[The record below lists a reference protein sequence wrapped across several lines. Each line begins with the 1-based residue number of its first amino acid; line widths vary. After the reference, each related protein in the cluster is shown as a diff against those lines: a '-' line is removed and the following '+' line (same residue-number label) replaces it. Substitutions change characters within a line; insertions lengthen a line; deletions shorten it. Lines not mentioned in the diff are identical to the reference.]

1 MSFSRHEFCHP
12 AGIQAPCSETMTNS
26 PKHKRPPKK
35 TVSLEVRVSED
46 DKSAFMAACRSAN
59 RSASAALRDLMGLFV
74 VIQRTRT
81 RMLEMLK
88 SLLIRPVRAA
98 TAALATTLA
107 ASAGLLL
114 APTASADMQL
124 AYQVIV
130 DDGVGQIVSMGET
143 STGNEPVSDTLGQD
157 IRFELVAVSC
167 GEDTAMGCEAGELRL
182 TVGESQNGETVREF
196 VHGVGVAE
204 TGQTRFETGLMNGR
218 TLVVYVVPKV

>member
-1 MSFSRHEFCHP
+1 
-12 AGIQAPCSETMTNS
+12 MTNR

-35 TVSLEVRVSED
+35 TVSLEVPVSED

-74 VIQRTRT
+74 VIQGTRT

-88 SLLIRPVRAA
+88 SLLIRPVRAVI
-98 TAALATTLA
+98 AALATTLA

-130 DDGVGQIVSMGET
+130 DDGVGRIVSMGET
-143 STGNEPVSDTLGQD
+143 GTGDAPISDTLGD
-157 IRFELVAVSC
+157 DVRFELVAVSC
-167 GEDTAMGCEAGELRL
+167 GEDTRASCDAGELRL

-196 VHGVGVAE
+196 IQGVGVAE
-204 TGQTRFETGLMNGR
+204 TGETRFETELMDGR
-218 TLVVYVVPKV
+218 TLVVYVVPKG